1 MVTKQ
6 WWKTVCMKASIC
18 TSQKLIFRVISL
30 TSPYHRV
37 CFKDGMIFQV
47 PFLNL
52 YVYIYFLAKIFDYGI
67 MECQF
72 DKILGLNLKSK
83 GSIHFQ
89 HVSIQ

>member
-1 MVTKQ
+1 MSPFDR
-6 WWKTVCMKASIC
+6 MGDIII
-18 TSQKLIFRVISL
+18 KLKVV
-30 TSPYHRV
+30 H
-37 CFKDGMIFQV
+37 
-47 PFLNL
+47 
-52 YVYIYFLAKIFDYGI
+52 LAKIFDYGI